1 MSSPLP
7 ITYSLSAD
15 VDVHGYIQGYYNCI
29 VALVISHERAV
40 QTAYFTYIR
49 TYGDNRRITV
59 YVVGLMVLY
68 TGSTFMAGKERTER

>member
-1 MSSPLP
+1 MSTSTVISKAT
-7 ITYSLSAD
+7 IT
-15 VDVHGYIQGYYNCI
+15 VI